1 MKHFFHFVLITI
13 FLVCTLSCVHNKEEY
28 TTIKEILPET
38 VYQVDYQNAANI
50 EKYNLIQ
57 FLSDYYEKQIR
68 SYINEIQKDVWAKAI
83 ILETSWGQIGL
94 KRILDNYQDS
104 YNSVVLDISGVDV
117 WLCERQTIK
126 DNNSQALSDVD
137 FAERI
142 LGAPS
147 SKTPS
152 LDENSRY
159 VLIKNQLLS
168 HMPPIEKW
176 KVKKLIYLRSEKR
189 WQATMEN
196 ELILKVEVEEDNNGK
211 KQYLPIFP
219 DGYVIDSQ

>member
-1 MKHFFHFVLITI
+1 MYEVVFLYISGILII
-13 FLVCTLSCVHNKEEY
+13 
-28 TTIKEILPET
+28 
-38 VYQVDYQNAANI
+38 
-50 EKYNLIQ
+50 NLIDSFGQ
-57 FLSDYYEKQIR
+57 DYYEKQIR
-68 SYINEIQKDVWAKAI
+68 GYINEIQKDVWAKSI

-104 YNSVVLDISGVDV
+104 YNSVVLDIGGVAG
-117 WLCERQTIK
+117 WLSERQAIK
-126 DNNSQALSDVD
+126 DDNFHALSDLE
-137 FAERI
+137 FAEKI

-152 LDENSRY
+152 LDEDSRY
-159 VLIKNQLLS
+159 ELIKNQLLS
-168 HMPPIEKW
+168 HMPRIKKW
-176 KVKKLIYLRSEKR
+176 KVQKLVYLRAEKR

-196 ELILKVEVEEDNNGK
+196 ELILKVEVEEDNNGQ